1 MHTFRPYSLR
11 HSDLLYEDI
20 PLEIREQ
27 IILLIINTLGNCSSF
42 YDMTLY

>member
-1 MHTFRPYSLR
+1 MHTFRPYLLR

-27 IILLIINTLGNCSSF
+27 
-42 YDMTLY
+42 

>member
-1 MHTFRPYSLR
+1 MHTFRPYLLR

-42 YDMTLY
+42 

>member
-27 IILLIINTLGNCSSF
+27 
-42 YDMTLY
+42 

>member
-20 PLEIREQ
+20 PLEI
-27 IILLIINTLGNCSSF
+27 
-42 YDMTLY
+42 

>member
-20 PLEIREQ
+20 P
-27 IILLIINTLGNCSSF
+27 
-42 YDMTLY
+42 

>member
-27 IILLIINTLGNCSSF
+27 I
-42 YDMTLY
+42 

>member
-20 PLEIREQ
+20 PLE
-27 IILLIINTLGNCSSF
+27 
-42 YDMTLY
+42 

>member
-20 PLEIREQ
+20 PL
-27 IILLIINTLGNCSSF
+27 
-42 YDMTLY
+42 

>member
-20 PLEIREQ
+20 PLEIRE
-27 IILLIINTLGNCSSF
+27 
-42 YDMTLY
+42 

>member
-20 PLEIREQ
+20 PLEIR
-27 IILLIINTLGNCSSF
+27 
-42 YDMTLY
+42 